1 MPLLASAFA
10 RRTFALMLIGL
21 MILLGIVG
29 TSMWLASRTSDHADA
44 VILDRE
50 IRTLSSSVYASAV
63 NAETGQRGFLLTE
76 DPRYL
81 EPYTTA
87 KVRLPVDLA
96 RLRDLVAGDP
106 DAARNVAQ
114 LSSLIEAKLIE
125 LAETSD
131 LAASGNREKAL
142 DMVRSDRGRELMDQI
157 REVLRS
163 LITVTEA
170 RVSDRLTKL
179 STDAETLTWTT
190 LIGGTLIIIVTA
202 GAFWMVARNT
212 RDLVYARAELSTLN
226 LNLEERVTERTGAL
240 QRANDEIQRFA
251 YIVSHDLRA
260 PLVNIMGFTSELEVG
275 AGTLQQFVASGQA
288 DAALADA
295 ARVAANED
303 LPEAVR
309 FIRASTIK
317 MDGLINA
324 ILKLSRE
331 GRRDLKAEPVDLGKL
346 FTAAGASVQH
356 QVEEAGATIDI
367 PPRLPTIVSDRLA
380 LEQVFGNLIDNA
392 VKYLARDRPGRINVT
407 AEEKAGRIRIVVA
420 DNGRGIAPQDH
431 ERIFELFRRAG
442 AQDRPGEGVGLAH
455 VRALVRRLGGDI
467 TVSSRLGEG
476 SAFQVE
482 LPKRFTVSNESYTLS

>member
-29 TSMWLASRTSDHADA
+29 TSIWLAARISDHADA
-44 VILDRE
+44 VVLDRE
-50 IRTLSSSVYASAV
+50 IRTLASSVYTSAV
-63 NAETGQRGFLLTE
+63 NAETGQRGFLLT
-76 DPRYL
+76 DDSRYL

-87 KVRLPVDLA
+87 KVRLPADLA
-96 RLRDLVAGDP
+96 RLKELVAGDP
-106 DAARNVAQ
+106 VASRNVAQ
-114 LSSLIEAKLIE
+114 LSSLIEAKLVE
-125 LAETSD
+125 LAETAD
-131 LAASGNREKAL
+131 LTASGNREGAL
-142 DMVRSDRGRELMDQI
+142 GLVRSDHGRELMAQI
-157 REVLRS
+157 RDVVQP
-163 LITVTEA
+163 LIAVTEA
-170 RVSDRLTKL
+170 RVATRLTRL
-179 STDAETLTWTT
+179 SAGADTLTWTT

-202 GAFWMVARNT
+202 GAFWTVARYT
-212 RDLVYARAELSTLN
+212 RDLVYARTELSTLN
-226 LNLEERVTERTGAL
+226 QSLEERVTERTGAL

-275 AGTLQQFVASGQA
+275 ATTLQQFVASDQS
-288 DAALADA
+288 DAALAEA
-295 ARVAANED
+295 ARVAVDED

-331 GRRDLKAEPVDLGKL
+331 GRRELKAEPVDLGKL
-346 FTAAGASVQH
+346 FTVASASLQH
-356 QVEEAGATIDI
+356 QVDEAGAQIDVS
-367 PPRLPTIVSDRLA
+367 PRLPTVVSDRLA

-392 VKYLARDRPGRINVT
+392 LKYLARDRPGRINIT
-407 AEEKAGRIRIVVA
+407 AEEKGGRVKIVVA

-431 ERIFELFRRAG
+431 ERIFELFRRSG

-467 TVSSRLGEG
+467 TVNSRLGEG

-482 LPKRFTVSNESYTLS
+482 LPKRFTATNESYTLS